1 MTTYAVTGATGHLG
15 RLVVDSLLGRGV
27 PGGQVVA
34 IVRDAAK
41 AKPLADK
48 GVEVRVADYDR
59 PDTLDA
65 ALRGVERLL
74 LVSGNAVGKRGTQH
88 SNVIDAART
97 AGVGRIVYTS
107 IAKADTN
114 TMPLGDEHR
123 ATEEYLRE
131 AGIPAVILRNSWY
144 VENYTDQVPQY
155 LATGSVIGATGEARV
170 AAAPRADYAE
180 AAAAA
185 LLDDDVDSGVY
196 ELGGPAVTMAELASV
211 IGEVL
216 DRELPYQDVSL
227 EEYRSGLLE
236 AGLDD
241 GTADF
246 VTALERGTA
255 RGELDVDVA
264 DLEKLLGR
272 PATDT
277 RAAVK
282 ALVG

>member
-15 RLVVDSLLGRGV
+15 RLVVDSLLSRGV

-170 AAAPRADYAE
+170 AAAPRAVYAE

-264 DLEKLLGR
+264 DLERLLGR

>member
-15 RLVVDSLLGRGV
+15 RLVVDSLLSRGV

-155 LATGSVIGATGEARV
+155 LATGSVIGATGVARV
-170 AAAPRADYAE
+170 SAAPRADYAE

-185 LLDDDVDSGVY
+185 LLDDDVDSDVY

-264 DLEKLLGR
+264 DLERLLGR